1 MRLLICGGAG
11 YIGSHVVKMA
21 VDKGHDVIV
30 VDNLST
36 GHAESI
42 QNVEL
47 KIGDI
52 GDSIWIENLFKQHS
66 FDVVM
71 HLCAHSLVGVSV
83 NDPAQYYINNVANT
97 LTLLKALYKSGHK
110 KLVFSSSAA
119 VYGEPKQEFIKE
131 DHSINPTNPYGR
143 TKWMV
148 EQILQDYAIAYG
160 FNSVSLRY
168 FNAAGA
174 DPSGQIGEKH
184 NPETHLIPIILKS
197 AASNHPKILKVFGA
211 DYPTKDGSCIRDY
224 IHVNDIAEAHLLAA
238 TYLDN
243 EKGAHVFNLGNGHG
257 HSVFN
262 ILNAVSRVLGRPL
275 NYEICSR
282 RIGDP
287 SVLVADATAASSQ
300 LGWAPR
306 YTNIEETISTAWNW
320 HRRGEIFI

>member
-1 MRLLICGGAG
+1 MRFLICGGAG

-21 VDKGHDVIV
+21 IERGHDVIV

-36 GHAESI
+36 GHAESV
-42 QNVEL
+42 QHAEL
-47 KIGDI
+47 KVGDI
-52 GDSIWIENLFKQHS
+52 GDTNWIENLLKAQS

-71 HLCAHSLVGVSV
+71 HFCAHSLVGESVS
-83 NDPAQYYINNVANT
+83 DPSQYYINNVSNT
-97 LTLLKALYKSGHK
+97 LTLLNSLYKTGHK
-110 KLVFSSSAA
+110 KVVFSSSAA
-119 VYGEPKQEFIKE
+119 VYGEPNHTLITE
-131 DHSINPTNPYGR
+131 DHSINPTNPYGK

-148 EQILQDYAIAYG
+148 EQILQDYAVAYG

-197 AASNHPKILKVFGA
+197 VAFNQSKILKVFGA

-257 HSVFN
+257 YSVFN
-262 ILNAVSRVLGRPL
+262 ILDAVSQVLGRPL
-275 NYEICSR
+275 NYEICNR

-287 SVLVADATAASSQ
+287 SVLVADATAAIEK
-300 LGWAPR
+300 LGWKPHF
-306 YTNIEETISTAWNW
+306 TNIEETISTAWNW
-320 HRRGEIFI
+320 HRRGENFI